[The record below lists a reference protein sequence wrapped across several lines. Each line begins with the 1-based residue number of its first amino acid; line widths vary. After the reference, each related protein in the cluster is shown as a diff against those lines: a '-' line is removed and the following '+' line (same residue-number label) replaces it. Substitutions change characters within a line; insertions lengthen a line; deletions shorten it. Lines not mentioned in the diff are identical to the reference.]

1 MDTLDLEIRKYVQ
14 LVELYPTNKLYCPD
28 DFNEKIKTSNISK
41 NIFDVNL
48 TRYLYIK
55 TFNSIPPDDIW
66 HFKRLL
72 GIQQKDIKHKEKT
85 CTLEVKIG
93 ILKNDK
99 LQTDIIN
106 LEVNPT
112 DSFDKINSEL
122 KFKGLDCKLLLNGTF
137 LIDPKSKI
145 GDIKTIYAV
154 CL

>member
-55 TFNSIPPDDIW
+55 TFNSIPPD
-66 HFKRLL
+66 
-72 GIQQKDIKHKEKT
+72 DIKHKEKT